1 MDNHIALRQL
11 TVSFTTKAGTVKA
24 ANRIDAIF
32 PGGQISGIVGETGS
46 GKSVLGLSV
55 LGLLPENRIVSGSI
69 LYKNRDLLQLPEP
82 EMNALRGK
90 TIAFVPQNPD
100 TALNPVMT
108 VGEQLSEMFTCHG
121 KANPVE
127 ARLRAIEQLRR
138 YALSEPQTV
147 FDRYSFQLSGGQRQR
162 LLCAMGSA
170 LAPDWLI
177 ADEPTK
183 GLDAVLRRQVFQL
196 FQALRETSN
205 LGILL
210 ITHDL
215 RLAERLCD
223 TVFVLY
229 AGTVVEQGPA
239 GELFA
244 GPLHPYT
251 QGLINA
257 QPHKALTPLP
267 GMPPSLIDLPAGC
280 KFRPR
285 CRQRT
290 KLCSQEPA
298 LRNVHGRQVRCW
310 QYD

>member
-1 MDNHIALRQL
+1 MGNHIALQRL
-11 TVSFTTKAGTVKA
+11 TVAFTTKAGTVKA
-24 ANRIDAIF
+24 ANQIDAIF
-32 PGGQISGIVGETGS
+32 LGGQINGIVGETGS

-69 LYKNRDLLQLPEP
+69 LYKNRDLLQLPER

-90 TIAFVPQNPD
+90 TMAFVPQNPD

-108 VGEQLSEMFTCHG
+108 VGAQLSEMFTCHAG
-121 KANPVE
+121 TNAAE
-127 ARLRAIEQLRR
+127 ARLRAGEQMRR
-138 YALSEPQTV
+138 YALPSPEI

-162 LLCAMGSA
+162 LLCAIGSA
-170 LAPDWLI
+170 LAPEWLI

-183 GLDAVLRRQVFQL
+183 GLDAVLRRQVCQL
-196 FQALRETSN
+196 FQALRENSD

-229 AGTVVEQGPA
+229 AGTVVEQGLA

-244 GPLHPYT
+244 RPFHPYT
-251 QGLINA
+251 RGLIDA
-257 QPHKALTPLP
+257 QPHKALAPLP

-280 KFRPR
+280 TFRLR
-285 CRQRT
+285 CRQQT
-290 KLCSQEPA
+290 TLCSQQPP
-298 LRNVHGRQVRCW
+298 LQNVNGRQVRCW
-310 QYD
+310 QYA